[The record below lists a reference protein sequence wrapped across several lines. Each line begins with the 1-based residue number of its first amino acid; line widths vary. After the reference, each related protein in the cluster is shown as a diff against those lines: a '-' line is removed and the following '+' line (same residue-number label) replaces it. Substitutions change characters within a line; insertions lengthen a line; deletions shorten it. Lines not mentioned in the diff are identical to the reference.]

1 MKKILVPIDFSGM
14 TADIIKV
21 AAEDAKCS
29 GAELVLF
36 YVEEPEPDW
45 IGFEPGPQVLRDL
58 RAEDF
63 HKHKQDLEALEAAL
77 KSEGIKA
84 RAIMV
89 QGGIVE
95 KILEEADKMDAD
107 LIVMGTH
114 GHSALHDALLGGISK
129 NILKATGRPILFV
142 PKKK

>member
-1 MKKILVPIDFSGM
+1 
-14 TADIIKV
+14 
-21 AAEDAKCS
+21 
-29 GAELVLF
+29 
-36 YVEEPEPDW
+36 
-45 IGFEPGPQVLRDL
+45 
-58 RAEDF
+58 
-63 HKHKQDLEALEAAL
+63 
-77 KSEGIKA
+77 
-84 RAIMV
+84 MV